1 MSRNKAAAV
10 SAFRL
15 LLRPSTAPRSRNLL
29 ALRLAPVTT
38 FALHLRPGHEM
49 QQHRG
54 YASSAQDDETKGG
67 QKSDQHQKQLETGGP
82 KSCQDEAEAKSNKY
96 HLSSRDDESDNAIG
110 SKNPASSLVSA
121 ELREEVRR
129 LVRQLFERL
138 RSRETCSRSESRVIK
153 CPRSEGYKNAVPNH
167 NSDELSC
174 QKEVMGDRAGSQ
186 APGKLANRIEKFK
199 KRRSHKPARVKVLNA
214 RELAHIKRELC
225 KQMQSKKKVTSR
237 SRKKA
242 RMKLDQV
249 GQSLSIHYRLSE
261 HPFYMQMKRL
271 RLSVPRKKCHCH
283 GLCAFGTRAPNYWRK
298 IRENKARLS
307 AASREQFNFWTR
319 PRGITYGRLMQC
331 FSVAARNEQISSLNG
346 VRFKAIGQVRKR
358 GFKIM
363 IGENK
368 AHG

>member
-214 RELAHIKRELC
+214 RELAHIKRELYAVQEEGDEQIQ
-225 KQMQSKKKVTSR
+225 KESKNETRPRWNFVIEEKRHLVWIR
-237 SRKKA
+237 GLGA
-242 RMKLDQV
+242 LEWNLRM
-249 GQSLSIHYRLSE
+249 E
-261 HPFYMQMKRL
+261 AAL
-271 RLSVPRKKCHCH
+271 RLSHNNKAAGNALLTCNQV
-283 GLCAFGTRAPNYWRK
+283 TRAD
-298 IRENKARLS
+298 A
-307 AASREQFNFWTR
+307 
-319 PRGITYGRLMQC
+319 M
-331 FSVAARNEQISSLNG
+331 
-346 VRFKAIGQVRKR
+346 
-358 GFKIM
+358 
-363 IGENK
+363 
-368 AHG
+368 

>member
-1 MSRNKAAAV
+1 MLKMIGTFKEWGCWCCGSV
-10 SAFRL
+10 SFIPFPIA
-15 LLRPSTAPRSRNLL
+15 
-29 ALRLAPVTT
+29 
-38 FALHLRPGHEM
+38 
-49 QQHRG
+49 
-54 YASSAQDDETKGG
+54 
-67 QKSDQHQKQLETGGP
+67 GP

-96 HLSSRDDESDNAIG
+96 HLSRDDESDNAIG

-225 KQMQSKKKVTSR
+225 ESFACLGGISV
-237 SRKKA
+237 
-242 RMKLDQV
+242 LNI
-249 GQSLSIHYRLSE
+249 SLSKANRCS
-261 HPFYMQMKRL
+261 
-271 RLSVPRKKCHCH
+271 PR
-283 GLCAFGTRAPNYWRK
+283 RR
-298 IRENKARLS
+298 
-307 AASREQFNFWTR
+307 
-319 PRGITYGRLMQC
+319 
-331 FSVAARNEQISSLNG
+331 
-346 VRFKAIGQVRKR
+346 
-358 GFKIM
+358 
-363 IGENK
+363 
-368 AHG
+368 

>member
-242 RMKLDQV
+242 RMKLDQAIHPSSSSWPKPVDTLSPLGTPILYANEATATV
-249 GQSLSIHYRLSE
+249 G
-261 HPFYMQMKRL
+261 
-271 RLSVPRKKCHCH
+271 
-283 GLCAFGTRAPNYWRK
+283 APEKMPLPWSMCVWNK
-298 IRENKARLS
+298 SAKLLEENKGEQSTTFCCEPGTIQFLDQAKGDNLWS
-307 AASREQFNFWTR
+307 ADAVFFGSCQKRTNFLTQR
-319 PRGITYGRLMQC
+319 SAL
-331 FSVAARNEQISSLNG
+331 
-346 VRFKAIGQVRKR
+346 
-358 GFKIM
+358 
-363 IGENK
+363 
-368 AHG
+368 

>member
-214 RELAHIKRELC
+214 RELAHIKRELYAVQEEGDEQIQKESKNETRPSWPKPVDTLSPLGTPILYANEATATVGAPEKMPLPWSMC
-225 KQMQSKKKVTSR
+225 VWNKSAKLLEENKGEQSTTFCCEPGTIQF
-237 SRKKA
+237 
-242 RMKLDQV
+242 LDQAKGDNLWSADAV
-249 GQSLSIHYRLSE
+249 FFGSCQ
-261 HPFYMQMKRL
+261 KRTNFL
-271 RLSVPRKKCHCH
+271 TQR
-283 GLCAFGTRAPNYWRK
+283 
-298 IRENKARLS
+298 S
-307 AASREQFNFWTR
+307 A
-319 PRGITYGRLMQC
+319 L
-331 FSVAARNEQISSLNG
+331 
-346 VRFKAIGQVRKR
+346 
-358 GFKIM
+358 
-363 IGENK
+363 
-368 AHG
+368 